1 MFILKVLILHFIED
15 KHFRLEKYQLELKN
29 EKSLVVSRRGVQVKG
44 NMDISVHSKDDE
56 THLVVECKVKN
67 LNDGLH
73 QCIGYL
79 MKKENDEEGVNYL
92 FVEFSNFIRY
102 SFLLTRLTSFF
113 SESHMACSSSELTG
127 P

>member
-1 MFILKVLILHFIED
+1 MFILKELVLHFVGDERF
-15 KHFRLEKYQLELKN
+15 KLEKHQLELKN
-29 EKSLVVSRRGVQVKG
+29 EKYLVVTRRGRQVKG
-44 NMDISVHSKDDE
+44 NMDISVHSQDDE
-56 THLVVECKVKN
+56 THLVVECKAKN

-73 QCIGYL
+73 QCVGYL